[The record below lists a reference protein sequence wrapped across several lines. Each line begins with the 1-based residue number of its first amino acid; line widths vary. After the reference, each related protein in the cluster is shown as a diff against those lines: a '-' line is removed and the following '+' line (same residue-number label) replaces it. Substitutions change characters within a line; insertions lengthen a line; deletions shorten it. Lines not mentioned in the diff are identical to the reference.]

1 MNDTVSTEALVE
13 KFDKLQATI
22 GIIGLGYV
30 GLPLALA
37 ACTAKYKVIGFDID
51 GSKVDQIN
59 RGQSY
64 IKHIGGEELTKHI
77 KSGYLRCTADFTE
90 LAKADA
96 ILICVP
102 TPLTRHR
109 EPDLHFVEATA
120 RTIAKHLRRGQLIVL
135 ESTTYPGTTTD
146 VVKPILDATGLV
158 CGRDYFLAFS
168 PEREDPGNK
177 DFSTGTIPKVV
188 GGEGADAL
196 KLTSILYGKLTQKIV
211 TVSTTATAEAVK
223 LTENI
228 FRAVNIALVN
238 ELKIIYDA
246 MGIDVWEVIDAAK
259 SKPFGYMAFYPGP
272 GIGGHCI
279 PVDPFYLT
287 WKAREYEISTHFIEL
302 AGEINSV
309 MPKWV
314 VDRLSLALDQR
325 FQRGL
330 TGAKILLVGLA
341 YKRNVDDLRES
352 PSLKLIELMQA
363 RGAKVDYY
371 DPFIPVVPPLREH
384 AGLVGW
390 RSVDWSKDTLAGYDA
405 AIIATD
411 HDDVDYAALARH
423 SRLVVDCHNACA
435 RHGIKGD
442 NIIRA

>member
-77 KSGYLRCTADFTE
+77 KSGHLRCTADFTE

-411 HDDVDYAALARH
+411 HDDVDYAALASH